1 MYRLIGIAGL
11 VVALSAATAHGQVV
25 LDLDTA
31 MGDQGVREQSVT
43 PGQMVEVELLATGG
57 ASGMIGFEIEVA
69 FDARQVIFKGFQ
81 AGGMMAGALSMP
93 PRSSQESVVVSTAI
107 MGGRTLTE
115 DAGSLGKFLFEA
127 ARSLSGS
134 VEIRIVSGSFGSQQG
149 TRKFESDALVRL
161 VSGATPSMGDG
172 QDAPTQQPQ
181 PQGFQNPAGSR
192 KPGRGQN
199 PQGRGPQRPRSEH
212 PQGQPH
218 EGPNGGPDPAMLIQ
232 ELPGE
237 LQETFKSTLKTE
249 EESRRAHTQA
259 ELTMLRSVRRT
270 LEATKSYLARAT
282 DDEKGRIGRVLKFFN
297 DRDRDHPEGNG
308 HDDGMRRMRPGDP
321 GSMNVEQM
329 VRNMIQQVEEEIRHL
344 EQEQQ

>member
-149 TRKFESDALVRL
+149 TRKFESHALVRL

-172 QDAPTQQPQ
+172 QDAPAQQPP
-181 PQGFQNPAGSR
+181 PQGFQNPAGIL
-192 KPGRGQN
+192 
-199 PQGRGPQRPRSEH
+199 SE
-212 PQGQPH
+212 
-218 EGPNGGPDPAMLIQ
+218 
-232 ELPGE
+232 
-237 LQETFKSTLKTE
+237 
-249 EESRRAHTQA
+249 
-259 ELTMLRSVRRT
+259 RT
-270 LEATKSYLARAT
+270 
-282 DDEKGRIGRVLKFFN
+282 KFN
-297 DRDRDHPEGNG
+297 H
-308 HDDGMRRMRPGDP
+308 
-321 GSMNVEQM
+321 
-329 VRNMIQQVEEEIRHL
+329 
-344 EQEQQ
+344 